1 MNIKKV
7 KGRHSPSWISGGL
20 DSQFIFNSLS
30 FMPEILKPL
39 LETSFLGELGKFYR
53 QFDKTGKNVS
63 NSNTS

>member
-20 DSQFIFNSLS
+20 DSQFIFSSLS
-30 FMPEILKPL
+30 FIPDIFKPH
-39 LETSFLGELGKFYR
+39 LETTFLGELGKFYR
-53 QFDKTGKNVS
+53 QFDETGENVS

>member
-20 DSQFIFNSLS
+20 DSQFIFSSLS
-30 FMPEILKPL
+30 FMPEIFKPL
-39 LETSFLGELGKFYR
+39 LETTFFWELGKFYR
-53 QFDKTGKNVS
+53 QFDETGENVS